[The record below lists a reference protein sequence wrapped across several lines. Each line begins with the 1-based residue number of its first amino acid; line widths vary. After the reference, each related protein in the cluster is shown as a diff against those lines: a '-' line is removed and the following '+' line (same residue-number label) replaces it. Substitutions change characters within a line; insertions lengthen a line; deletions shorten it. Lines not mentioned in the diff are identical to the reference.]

1 MVVEASGARGS
12 RRMTVEV
19 WGARGW
25 RRNRRRP
32 AQKCD
37 AARHSVSVPSAGSR
51 ARYTGFA

>member
-25 RRNRRRP
+25 RRNRRR
-32 AQKCD
+32 ATGV
-37 AARHSVSVPSAGSR
+37 ARHSASVPSAGSR